1 MDSRARCRRVSST
14 PGSSPTP
21 LTTTPTA
28 AKPSRLLR
36 WWERFCQLSCPCI
49 ELARVLELP
58 VQAASR
64 TPSAMVCGQLLRRQ
78 GRTKIHIP
86 LAYDRQ
92 RKRANLRRQPMVAG
106 FAAALRQQTRGAVLA
121 QAVQQPKYLTPAQ
134 ADQRTRV
141 GNTHSTRLNLQQ
153 YLKPAEILLA
163 HRPRRHGTP
172 PETPRSGEVPF
183 ELWRGVSSLY
193 GA

>member
-1 MDSRARCRRVSST
+1 
-14 PGSSPTP
+14 
-21 LTTTPTA
+21 
-28 AKPSRLLR
+28 
-36 WWERFCQLSCPCI
+36 
-49 ELARVLELP
+49 
-58 VQAASR
+58 
-64 TPSAMVCGQLLRRQ
+64 MVCGQLLRRQ

-193 GA
+193 GAYRHCRRKGSGKSAVAGSTVSLWPSVSGVNPHDSPHL